1 MAKSLEIGSRCKV
14 LDDLFN
20 KFKEE
25 GIDLNRFSSAD
36 IDQIKRICNKVDN
49 LISIPNYAKIM
60 PYFINDACREYFGF
74 DSNDLSNKG
83 FDFFTNLVHPDDI
96 AAIHKTVNFYNEF
109 PNGTNRLAFR
119 GRRND
124 GEMRWLYN
132 FDRVLNF
139 NKVGAPQYLLAVSSD
154 IEKVLDHTDFNRKHL
169 QDRKDKLLL
178 YNTLSKREREI
189 LHFIANELTS
199 NEIGK
204 KLFIESSTV
213 DTHRKNI
220 LKKLQVKSSLG
231 LVKYAFHFP
240 FYED

>member
-1 MAKSLEIGSRCKV
+1 M
-14 LDDLFN
+14 
-20 KFKEE
+20 
-25 GIDLNRFSSAD
+25 
-36 IDQIKRICNKVDN
+36 
-49 LISIPNYAKIM
+49 
-60 PYFINDACREYFGF
+60 
-74 DSNDLSNKG
+74 
-83 FDFFTNLVHPDDI
+83 
-96 AAIHKTVNFYNEF
+96 
-109 PNGTNRLAFR
+109 AFR
-119 GRRND
+119 VRRHD
-124 GEMRWLYN
+124 GELRWLYN
-132 FDRVLNF
+132 FDKVLNF
-139 NKVGAPQYLLAVSSD
+139 NKAGAPQYLLAVSSD
-154 IEKVLDHTDFNRKHL
+154 IEKVIDLIDFNREHL

-178 YNTLSKREREI
+178 YNTLSNREREI